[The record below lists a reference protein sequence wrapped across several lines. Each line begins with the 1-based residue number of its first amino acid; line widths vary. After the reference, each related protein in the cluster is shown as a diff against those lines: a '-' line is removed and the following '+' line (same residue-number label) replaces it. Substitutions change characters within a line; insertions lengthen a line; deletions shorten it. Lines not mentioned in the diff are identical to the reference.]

1 MSKLCLASYN
11 QGKIKEF
18 KALLNNLNLELLTP
32 VELDLNLDVPEVGST
47 YAENAAIK
55 AKAFAQRTGMLTLA
69 DDSGLE
75 VEVLGNAPGLFSAR
89 FDPKPGASDA
99 DRRKYLLEQL
109 KIFPQPWKARFHCS
123 VAVAEPG
130 GNLYLTDGNCEGEI
144 EELERGKHGFGYD
157 PLFFIP
163 ALGKTMAELNME
175 EKNQIS
181 HRAMAVRKAI
191 PIILGLIK

>member
-18 KALLNNLNLELLTP
+18 KALLNNLNFELLTP

-130 GNLYLTDGNCEGEI
+130 ETFILRMGIVKERLKSLRGENMGLDMI
-144 EELERGKHGFGYD
+144 RYFLSRRWERRWQ
-157 PLFFIP
+157 
-163 ALGKTMAELNME
+163 N
-175 EKNQIS
+175 
-181 HRAMAVRKAI
+181 
-191 PIILGLIK
+191 